1 MNSNLLISSLQ
12 SFTYS
17 YDVLV
22 VFTRSL
28 LFYTSI
34 ILSYPI
40 DEWIHIT
47 IVWMK
52 STSPLIEQILSIFS
66 WFHVLS
72 LWYHPFSSSWIQLLS
87 EMIYILH
94 WISFQLFQSRW
105 WLEHIY
111 SHFDIPCSYTPFS
124 FVEYLNR
131 IESNDITSTIE
142 CIHNSNT
149 QY

>member
-22 VFTRSL
+22 VFIRSL

-40 DEWIHIT
+40 DEWIHII

-52 STSPLIEQILSIFS
+52 STSPLIEQISFNFFMISCIISLISSILF
-66 WFHVLS
+66 
-72 LWYHPFSSSWIQLLS
+72 
-87 EMIYILH
+87 ILN
-94 WISFQLFQSRW
+94 SFTIWHDLHIALDIIQLFQFRW
-105 WLEHIY
+105 WLEHIH
-111 SHFDIPCSYTPFS
+111 SHFDMACSYTPFS

-131 IESNDITSTIE
+131 IESNDITSTIDG
-142 CIHNSNT
+142 IHNSNT
-149 QY
+149 QC

>member
-28 LFYTSI
+28 LFYTSM

-40 DEWIHIT
+40 DEWIHII

-52 STSPLIEQILSIFS
+52 STSPLIEQILSI
-66 WFHVLS
+66 
-72 LWYHPFSSSWIQLLS
+72 SSWLPCIISLIS
-87 EMIYILH
+87 SILF
-94 WISFQLFQSRW
+94 ILNSFTIWHDLHIALNTIPLFQFRW

-111 SHFDIPCSYTPFS
+111 SHFDMACLYTPFS

-131 IESNDITSTIE
+131 M
-142 CIHNSNT
+142 NT
-149 QY
+149 MILLLS

>member
-28 LFYTSI
+28 LFYISM

-52 STSPLIEQILSIFS
+52 STSPLITDTFNFFMITMYYLSDIIHS
-66 WFHVLS
+66 IHLYTITIWNDLYIVLD
-72 LWYHPFSSSWIQLLS
+72 I
-87 EMIYILH
+87 I
-94 WISFQLFQSRW
+94 QLFQFRW
-105 WLEHIY
+105 WLKHIY
-111 SHFDIPCSYTPFS
+111 SHFDMACSYTPFS

-142 CIHNSNT
+142 CIHNSSI
-149 QY
+149 YC

>member
-28 LFYTSI
+28 LFYTSM

-40 DEWIHIT
+40 DEWIHIF

-52 STSPLIEQILSIFS
+52 STSPLITDTFNFFMIIMYYLSDSIHS
-66 WFHVLS
+66 LHLYSITIRNDLYIVLD
-72 LWYHPFSSSWIQLLS
+72 I
-87 EMIYILH
+87 I
-94 WISFQLFQSRW
+94 QLFQSRW

-111 SHFDIPCSYTPFS
+111 SHFDIPCSDTPFS

-131 IESNDITSTIE
+131 IEYNDITSTLE

-149 QY
+149 QC